1 MLAHRLRRRPN
12 IGPTLGL
19 QQKLVFPKLF
29 ESVSAV
35 TEYAI
40 FCQTALRGTSFQ
52 RTLYHVQQSYGWPGM
67 YIDIK
72 HVLAR
77 YGTRRLFNTHKP
89 HVELG
94 RMPVAYYPHRT

>member
-40 FCQTALRGTSFQ
+40 FCQTA
-52 RTLYHVQQSYGWPGM
+52 
-67 YIDIK
+67 
-72 HVLAR
+72 
-77 YGTRRLFNTHKP
+77 
-89 HVELG
+89 
-94 RMPVAYYPHRT
+94 